1 MTLATVIKL
10 AKEGSKIWD
19 KIQENENS
27 SYALLADVTYPPIK
41 CAKFFK
47 PFAYTDEVISILP
60 TDDEHVLVTIHAF
73 DGKQKI
79 WNGPSIVGNIDD
91 GLMLASLPHDVLY
104 DRMEIIEKCTG
115 IKQDNLREFADVLLA
130 NLMEKYGSG
139 KVKSRLA
146 YTAVKIFGG
155 LYHWMKELLLAIVLF
170 VVASSCSSCQY
181 PTILED
187 EPPVPKYEK
196 VAQMSPKG
204 CIQIIPYKGGL
215 K

>member
-1 MTLATVIKL
+1 MTLATVLKL

-27 SYALLADVTYPPIK
+27 SYALLEDITYPPIK
-41 CAKFFK
+41 CANFFK
-47 PFAYTDEVISILP
+47 PFAYTDELISILP

-104 DRMEIIEKCTG
+104 DRMEMIEKCTG
-115 IKQDNLREFADVLLA
+115 VKQDNLREFADVLLA

-155 LYHWMKELLLAIVLF
+155 IYHWVNKIIALSAILYVF
-170 VVASSCSSCQY
+170 GTMEGCQY

-204 CIQIIPYKGGL
+204 CIQIIPFKED
-215 K
+215 